1 MYLCLNNVMIIGYLT
16 SQLIEK
22 EEYVW
27 NSLRF

>member
-1 MYLCLNNVMIIGYLT
+1 MVLCLNNVTINASLT

-27 NSLRF
+27 NSMRF